1 MNQLEKNVKPAN
13 DQTDEGFDLVEI
25 MIVLAKHK
33 RQLIGIPLV
42 IGILA
47 TAISFALPNVYQAT
61 TKLLPPQQS
70 QSSAAALLSQLGG
83 VAALAGAAGGKTPN
97 DLYVGMLKSR
107 TIADKLIKKFDLKKS
122 YDTDSQEKARLILE
136 KNTNI
141 VSGKDGMITIDVEDE
156 NQKVVADIAN
166 SYVDEL
172 LKLSKGLAITEASQ
186 RRVFFEGQLEQS
198 KDKLAAAEV
207 SLKRAIDT
215 RGVISVDADSRA
227 IVETVGRLR
236 AQISAKQIQLNSM
249 GTVVTENNPDYRRVQ
264 SELSSLQVE
273 LSKLENGRQV
283 AGNADGSPVKQ
294 SGLENIKI
302 LRDVKYYQM
311 LYELLAKQYEAARLD
326 EAKDPAIIQ
335 VLDAAVQPEKK
346 VKPKRLIIVFVTVF
360 LSFVGAVFLVFMSE
374 AKRRLKMRPD
384 GEAQLA
390 ELSKNLKF

>member
-1 MNQLEKNVKPAN
+1 MCEQSKDN
-13 DQTDEGFDLVEI
+13 FDLLEI
-25 MIVLAKHK
+25 MIILAKKK
-33 RQLIGIPLV
+33 RQLIGVPLIV
-42 IGILA
+42 GLIA

-83 VAALAGAAGGKTPN
+83 VAGLAAGAAGVKTPN

-107 TIADKLIKKFDLKKS
+107 TIADKLIKTFNLKKS
-122 YDTDSQEKARLILE
+122 YDADTQEKTRQILE

-141 VSGKDGMITIDVEDE
+141 IAGKDGLITIDVEDKD
-156 NQKVVADIAN
+156 QKVVARIAN
-166 SYVDEL
+166 AYVEEL
-172 LKLSKGLAITEASQ
+172 IKLSKELALTEASQ
-186 RRVFFEGQLEQS
+186 RRLFFERQLEQS
-198 KDKLAAAEV
+198 KDRLAGAEV
-207 SLKRAIDT
+207 TLKRSMDT

-249 GTVVTENNPDYRRVQ
+249 GTVVTENNPAYRRAQ
-264 SELSSLQVE
+264 SELSSLQAE
-273 LSKLENGRQV
+273 LSKLENGRGSRQEETGMP
-283 AGNADGSPVKQ
+283 GNQ
-294 SGLENIKI
+294 SGLENIKV

-335 VLDAAVQPEKK
+335 VLDTAIEPEKK
-346 VKPKRLIIVFVTVF
+346 AKPKRLIIVLVCIAVAFFATAFFVFT
-360 LSFVGAVFLVFMSE
+360 SE
-374 AKRRLKMRPD
+374 AKRRLKMRPG

-390 ELSKNLKF
+390 ELSANLKF